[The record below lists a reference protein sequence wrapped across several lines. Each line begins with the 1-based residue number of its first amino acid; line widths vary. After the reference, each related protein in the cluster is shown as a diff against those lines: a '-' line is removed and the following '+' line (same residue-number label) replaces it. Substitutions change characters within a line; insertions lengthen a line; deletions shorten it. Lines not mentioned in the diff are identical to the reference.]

1 MRVWGLSICGPLIR
15 KRSFAEVAATAH
27 GPWQEAEKK
36 FHQAD
41 GIGVVG
47 FFTKLP
53 AAQAFEALK
62 AAHGGT
68 ERNQLQQAGDV
79 CRCLGWDDPILKWR
93 ISKLWTAYFSLLRAP
108 VSIGHK
114 AGRCWKMLEDA
125 GSVVRKKTKSETHC
139 AFPQELGCFRQS
151 RLGRAST
158 LANLP
163 SQLRQRRS
171 NPKISHMDYWLVV
184 STILKILVNGVGMTS
199 HKWNGK

>member
-1 MRVWGLSICGPLIR
+1 MTPISSVFRPPSQQLQ
-15 KRSFAEVAATAH
+15 AAF
-27 GPWQEAEKK
+27 PWHRQWLEKSPSSEGTNP
-36 FHQAD
+36 QRRASEWSD
-41 GIGVVG
+41 W
-47 FFTKLP
+47 TKLP

-125 GSVVRKKTKSETHC
+125 GRCWKCGPQKNKIGDPLCVSARTWM
-139 AFPQELGCFRQS
+139 FPPVTTWTGVNFGKFAKPAKAAKIQS
-151 RLGRAST
+151 QNIPNGLLVGGFNH
-158 LANLP
+158 LENI
-163 SQLRQRRS
+163 SQWGWDDI
-171 NPKISHMDYWLVV
+171 P
-184 STILKILVNGVGMTS
+184 
-199 HKWNGK
+199 

>member
-1 MRVWGLSICGPLIR
+1 MTPISSVFRPPSQQLQ
-15 KRSFAEVAATAH
+15 AAF
-27 GPWQEAEKK
+27 PWHRQWLEKSPSSEGTNP
-36 FHQAD
+36 QRRASEWSD
-41 GIGVVG
+41 W
-47 FFTKLP
+47 TKLP

-114 AGRCWKMLEDA
+114 AGRCWKMREDA

-171 NPKISHMDYWLVV
+171 NPTKYP
-184 STILKILVNGVGMTS
+184 
-199 HKWNGK
+199 KWITGWWFQPSWKY

>member
-1 MRVWGLSICGPLIR
+1 MTPISSVFRPPSQQLQ
-15 KRSFAEVAATAH
+15 AAF
-27 GPWQEAEKK
+27 PWHRQWLEKSPSSEGTNP
-36 FHQAD
+36 QRRASEWSD
-41 GIGVVG
+41 W
-47 FFTKLP
+47 TKLP

-125 GSVVRKKTKSETHC
+125 GSVVRKKAKSETHC

-199 HKWNGK
+199 HIWNGK

>member
-1 MRVWGLSICGPLIR
+1 MTPISSVFRPPSQQLQ
-15 KRSFAEVAATAH
+15 AAF
-27 GPWQEAEKK
+27 PWHRQWLEKSPSSEGTNP
-36 FHQAD
+36 QRRASEWSD
-41 GIGVVG
+41 W
-47 FFTKLP
+47 TKLP

-62 AAHGGT
+62 AAYGGT

-171 NPKISHMDYWLVV
+171 NPTKYP
-184 STILKILVNGVGMTS
+184 
-199 HKWNGK
+199 KWITGWWFQPSWKY